1 MVSIFLILCLVKST
15 DPVSTWLH
23 LSHRVAMDRRQN
35 ACRIALHES
44 IFDMKTWFLDLQQ
57 AKGCKQDKSL
67 QKSLEPSCARWA
79 RTHQSLNFK
88 TWSTKLTPTTMAPL
102 ISQVYH
108 RVHSFDYGQYWPATR
123 IPDHDGAEDEGYRL
137 RGGNSWSFQG
147 WTPHG
152 L

>member
-1 MVSIFLILCLVKST
+1 MEMVSIFLILCLVKST

-88 TWSTKLTPTTMAPL
+88 T
-102 ISQVYH
+102 
-108 RVHSFDYGQYWPATR
+108 
-123 IPDHDGAEDEGYRL
+123 
-137 RGGNSWSFQG
+137 
-147 WTPHG
+147 
-152 L
+152 